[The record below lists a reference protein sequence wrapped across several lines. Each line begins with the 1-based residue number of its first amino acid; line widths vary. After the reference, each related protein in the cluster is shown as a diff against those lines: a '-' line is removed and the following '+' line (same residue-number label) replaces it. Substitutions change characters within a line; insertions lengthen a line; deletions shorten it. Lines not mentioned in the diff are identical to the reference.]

1 MQLKSIRVQN
11 YKCIDDSDEF
21 SVRELTCL
29 AGKNEAG
36 KTALLQALRRLNPV
50 EKTEANFDSLME
62 YPRRRRHNLEK
73 GGTALEALTT
83 EWELS
88 EADVKSLEN
97 VLGPGVITNLKVTV
111 KRGYD
116 NKTDWSYSID
126 EKAVINFLISQTPN
140 LTNNAKERILACKD
154 VTSLYRSVKSSVK
167 PTKGEEE
174 IKKQIERF
182 AGNSSKEESL
192 KILQSL
198 LPRFLYFPTYGTL
211 PGKIS
216 DEQINQTE
224 NKNLGVRLFRALLDL
239 AGTEHK
245 GLGSLS
251 RYEELKAS
259 LEIVSNRLSD
269 EIFEYWKQNLDLKVE
284 FDYREA
290 LADDPPPFNS
300 GHVFSLRV
308 ENTRHRVSVGFDE
321 RSAGFVW
328 FFSFLVWFSQM
339 EKEYGHRLIILLDE
353 PGLSLHGKAQ
363 ADLLRYMKEKLVPK
377 YQVLYTTHSPFM
389 IDSSNLLSVR
399 TVEDVVTKE
408 DQTLG
413 TKVGDKVLSADAD
426 TLFPL
431 RAALGYDITQ
441 SLFIGE
447 YSLLV
452 EGPSDLLFLKWA
464 SRRLVAEGRVGLDP
478 RWTITPAG
486 GIDKLGSFVALF
498 AGNEIQV
505 AILTDFHSG
514 DKGKVE
520 DLRQSKILEASR
532 VFTAESYTD
541 QSEADIEDMIG
552 RDLYVEL
559 VNQCYEL
566 RGEARLPAKRP
577 SSAPK
582 LILKEIKHH
591 FRTVAI
597 EGPEFD
603 HLSPAIYL
611 VEHESAFLNA
621 LGAGKAIDRFE
632 EFFEAVNNL
641 LPSLR
646 KA

>member
-211 PGKIS
+211 PGKF
-216 DEQINQTE
+216 QT
-224 NKNLGVRLFRALLDL
+224 
-239 AGTEHK
+239 
-245 GLGSLS
+245 S
-251 RYEELKAS
+251 
-259 LEIVSNRLSD
+259 
-269 EIFEYWKQNLDLKVE
+269 
-284 FDYREA
+284 
-290 LADDPPPFNS
+290 
-300 GHVFSLRV
+300 
-308 ENTRHRVSVGFDE
+308 
-321 RSAGFVW
+321 
-328 FFSFLVWFSQM
+328 
-339 EKEYGHRLIILLDE
+339 RLIRQKI
-353 PGLSLHGKAQ
+353 
-363 ADLLRYMKEKLVPK
+363 
-377 YQVLYTTHSPFM
+377 
-389 IDSSNLLSVR
+389 R
-399 TVEDVVTKE
+399 T
-408 DQTLG
+408 
-413 TKVGDKVLSADAD
+413 
-426 TLFPL
+426 
-431 RAALGYDITQ
+431 
-441 SLFIGE
+441 
-447 YSLLV
+447 
-452 EGPSDLLFLKWA
+452 WA
-464 SRRLVAEGRVGLDP
+464 SGFSVHF
-478 RWTITPAG
+478 W
-486 GIDKLGSFVALF
+486 
-498 AGNEIQV
+498 
-505 AILTDFHSG
+505 IL
-514 DKGKVE
+514 
-520 DLRQSKILEASR
+520 Q
-532 VFTAESYTD
+532 
-541 QSEADIEDMIG
+541 
-552 RDLYVEL
+552 EL
-559 VNQCYEL
+559 NI
-566 RGEARLPAKRP
+566 KD
-577 SSAPK
+577 SA
-582 LILKEIKHH
+582 
-591 FRTVAI
+591 V
-597 EGPEFD
+597 
-603 HLSPAIYL
+603 
-611 VEHESAFLNA
+611 
-621 LGAGKAIDRFE
+621 
-632 EFFEAVNNL
+632 
-641 LPSLR
+641 
-646 KA
+646 